1 MQLVQNNITCFC
13 TSPDSTSPSPGLD
26 GGEGG
31 CTQGGAGK
39 TCSTPVSSSSSSSS
53 SQPARSSSQRPAG
66 GTSSGHHTPTLV
78 SPGGGGGSNANFPR
92 PIYPVPLLSHVPLVR
107 PPPQLHPSV
116 VQRMLAQG
124 ISPQQLGPTLL
135 QAGQLQLSLSSL
147 AMALFQLRC

>member
-1 MQLVQNNITCFC
+1 MLLVQNDILCVSTP
-13 TSPDSTSPSPGLD
+13 SDSTSPSPGLD

-31 CTQGGAGK
+31 CAQGGIGK
-39 TCSTPVSSSSSSSS
+39 TCSTPVSSASSSS

-78 SPGGGGGSNANFPR
+78 SPGGGGGGGGSNANFPR

-135 QAGQLQLSLSSL
+135 QAGKLQLSLSSL
-147 AMALFQLRC
+147 AMDLQT